1 MQPMDQY
8 TKSVEL
14 APSVIVNAWVQFN
27 RLSYVSDMVQFNFV
41 SNIIA
46 LPKWQNWWSRLRL

>member
-1 MQPMDQY
+1 MDQY

-27 RLSYVSDMVQFNFV
+27 RLFYVSDMVQFIFV
-41 SNIIA
+41 SNITA
-46 LPKWQNWWSRLRL
+46 LPK